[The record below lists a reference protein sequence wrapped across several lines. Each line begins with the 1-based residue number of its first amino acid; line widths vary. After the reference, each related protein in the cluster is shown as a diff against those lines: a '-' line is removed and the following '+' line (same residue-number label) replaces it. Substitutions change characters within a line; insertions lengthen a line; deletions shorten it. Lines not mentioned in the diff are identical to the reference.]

1 MNSSDK
7 QIYRFADVE
16 VNTSQNCL
24 KRGDEEQHL
33 RRQAFSVLVHLLK
46 QRQRLVTKEELM
58 EVVWKDT
65 AVTDDALVQCI
76 KEIRRVIGD
85 NSHHPRFIKTISKS
99 GYRFIGTIEES
110 SIDFRADFTKLPEK
124 KNDFQPTF
132 SIRELF
138 AGRKVLF
145 ALFLVII
152 STSLFIFLGQTARQT
167 GENSADVTL
176 PPIAGKKS
184 LAVIYFENQTGN
196 AELEWLREGLAD
208 MLITNLSRSNKIN
221 VLSRQQFH
229 LLLAQNGI
237 QSSVEI
243 PFEQITAIVQTSQ
256 AENFITGSFAKAG
269 EKIRIDVQLHDSKN
283 GALLA
288 SESLIVEKSEQILT
302 EIDLLSMK
310 LAKYFNADAAENQT
324 PFADVMTDNLEAFR
338 FFSLAVEKA
347 QALHNREAIE
357 LLEKAVALDPQFA
370 MAHARIGYTYAVT
383 WGIADKAKPHLERA
397 FKLAERLSEKDRLNI
412 NAWYAIANLDYQNAI
427 EIYREIISKYP
438 LETES
443 YWRLGRL
450 LEGEERLDEAVEV
463 LKQGLT
469 VDAEAKNIYNLL
481 GSIYSESGK
490 HTEAIAAHQ
499 RYVALAPAEANAYD
513 SLGLSYQWSGDY
525 RAAIENYN
533 RALELEP
540 HFEVALVHLANAR
553 FQTGQ
558 YNEAINLYRRYIEV
572 APSEN
577 ERARGWDAIAQVYLK
592 KQDLISA
599 EKAVNEVL
607 KNKKDWILSAFMLAS
622 EKGDAARAAK
632 LEELVFAKSTNTDR
646 GARAKQRFELY
657 SRGYIALK
665 KERND
670 EAIAKFQET
679 IRRKPPIWNIEPFE
693 DCLANAYL
701 KLGRIDEAIA
711 EYHRILQLNPN
722 YPLVQFY
729 LAQALQRKGMN
740 EEARNAYQTFFQ
752 IWQDADA
759 DIPEIIFAKA
769 VFDNSKR

>member
-1 MNSSDK
+1 MSSSDK

-16 VNTSQNCL
+16 VNISQNCL

-33 RRQAFSVLVHLLK
+33 RRQAFSVLVHLLE

-76 KEIRRVIGD
+76 KEIRRVTGD
-85 NSHHPRFIKTISKS
+85 DSHHPRFIKTISKS
-99 GYRFIGTIEES
+99 GYRFIGALEETQT
-110 SIDFRADFTKLPEK
+110 DFRAADLSEK
-124 KNDFQPTF
+124 KTDFQPTF

-138 AGRKVLF
+138 AGRKVFFVLLLSIF
-145 ALFLVII
+145 AISLLV
-152 STSLFIFLGQTARQT
+152 FLGQTLRQT
-167 GENSADVTL
+167 GRNSADVTL

-184 LAVIYFENQTGN
+184 LAVMYFENQTGN
-196 AELEWLREGLAD
+196 AELEWLREGLAA

-229 LLLAQNGI
+229 LLLEKNGI
-237 QSSVEI
+237 QPSNEI
-243 PFEQITAIVQTSQ
+243 PFEQIIAIVRKSQ

-269 EKIRIDVQLHDSKN
+269 EKIRIDVQLHDSKTS
-283 GALLA
+283 ALLA
-288 SESLIVEKSEQILT
+288 SESLIVEKPEQILT

-310 LAKYFNADAAENQT
+310 LAKYFNADESENQT
-324 PFADVMTDNLEAFR
+324 NFADVMTDNLEAFR
-338 FFSLAVEKA
+338 YYSLAVEKA
-347 QALHNREAIE
+347 QALHNREALA

-383 WGIADKAKPHLERA
+383 WGIADKSKPHLEKA
-397 FKLAERLSEKDRLNI
+397 FKLAERLSEKDRLNT

-450 LEGEERLDEAVEV
+450 LEGEERLNEAVAV
-463 LKQGLT
+463 LKQGLII
-469 VDAEAKNIYNLL
+469 DAEAKNIYNLL

-499 RYVALAPAEANAYD
+499 RYIAFAPNEANAYD

-525 RAAIENYN
+525 PKAIENYN
-533 RALELEP
+533 RALELKP

-577 ERARGWDAIAQVYLK
+577 ERARGWDAIAHVYLK
-592 KQDLISA
+592 KQDLVSA
-599 EKAVNEVL
+599 KNAVNAVI
-607 KNKKDWILSAFMLAS
+607 KNNPSWVWSAFVVAV
-622 EKGDAARAAK
+622 EKGDTARVKK
-632 LEELVFAKSTNTDR
+632 LEELVFAKPTNNNR
-646 GARAKQRFELY
+646 GARNTQRFELY

-665 KERND
+665 KGQTD
-670 EAIAKFQET
+670 EAIANFQAT
-679 IRRKPPIWNIEPFE
+679 IERKPPIWNIEPFE
-693 DCLANAYL
+693 DCLANALL
-701 KLGRIDEAIA
+701 KLDRVDEAIA
-711 EYHRILQLNPN
+711 EYRRILQLNPN
-722 YPLVQFY
+722 YPLVHFY
-729 LAQALQRKGMN
+729 LAQVYLRQGQLEKARDFYQQFLQVWK
-740 EEARNAYQTFFQ
+740 
-752 IWQDADA
+752 DADA
-759 DIPEIIFAKA
+759 DIPEIIIAKQYISE
-769 VFDNSKR
+769 F

>member
-16 VNTSQNCL
+16 VNISQNCL
-24 KRGDEEQHL
+24 KRGGEEQHL
-33 RRQAFSVLVHLLK
+33 RRQAFAVLVHLLR

-65 AVTDDALVQCI
+65 AVTADALVQCI

-85 NSHHPRFIKTISKS
+85 DSHHPRFIKTISKS
-99 GYRFIGTIEES
+99 GYRFIGAVEEP
-110 SIDFRADFTKLPEK
+110 SIDFRTAELPAK

-145 ALFLVII
+145 ALFLSIFAI
-152 STSLFIFLGQTARQT
+152 SLFVFLGQTARQT
-167 GENSADVTL
+167 ERNSADVTL

-184 LAVIYFENQTGN
+184 LAVMYFENQTGN

-229 LLLAQNGI
+229 LLLEKNGI
-237 QSSVEI
+237 KQSNEI
-243 PFEQITAIVQTSQ
+243 PFEQITAIVRKSQ
-256 AENFITGSFAKAG
+256 AENFITGNFVKAG
-269 EKIRIDVQLHDSKN
+269 EKIRIDVQLHDSNN

-288 SESLIVEKSEQILT
+288 SESLIVEKPEQILT

-310 LAKYFNADAAENQT
+310 LAKYFSADESGNQT

-383 WGIADKAKPHLERA
+383 WGIADKAKPHLEKA

-490 HTEAIAAHQ
+490 HNEAIAAHQ

-525 RAAIENYN
+525 PKAIENYN
-533 RALELEP
+533 HALELKP
-540 HFEVALVHLANAR
+540 HFEVALVHLANTR
-553 FQTGQ
+553 FQMGQ
-558 YNEAINLYRRYIEV
+558 YGEAINLYRLYIEV
-572 APSEN
+572 APSEM

-592 KQDLISA
+592 KQDLASA

-607 KNKKDWILSAFMLAS
+607 KNRKYSIWSAYVAAS
-622 EKGDAARAAK
+622 EKDDAARVK
-632 LEELVFAKSTNTDR
+632 QLEELVFVKSTNNNR
-646 GARAKQRFELY
+646 GARNTQRFELY
-657 SRGYIALK
+657 SRGYIALQK
-665 KERND
+665 GHSD
-670 EAIAKFQET
+670 EAIANFQAT
-679 IRRKPPIWNIEPFE
+679 IGRKPPIWNIEAHE

-701 KLGRIDEAIA
+701 KIGRIDEAIA
-711 EYHRILQLNPN
+711 EYRRILQLNPN
-722 YPLVQFY
+722 YPLVHFY

-740 EEARNAYQTFFQ
+740 EESRNAYQIFLQ
-752 IWQDADA
+752 IWQYADA
-759 DIPEIIFAKA
+759 DIPEIIFAKKII
-769 VFDNSKR
+769 SES